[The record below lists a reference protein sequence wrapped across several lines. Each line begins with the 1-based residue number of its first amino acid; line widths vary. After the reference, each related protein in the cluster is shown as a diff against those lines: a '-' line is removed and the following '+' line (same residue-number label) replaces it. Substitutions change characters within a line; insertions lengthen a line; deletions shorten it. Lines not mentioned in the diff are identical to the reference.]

1 MDGKWYGKITA
12 MGHRAELLLVEDE
25 DRSLGR
31 VRGRKGERPGEIS
44 EQRLEEAVNGLASG
58 LEPDLVDAAT
68 VEQRRLMSVLRAK
81 RNCTWKIIAIK
92 ADRMLTLTQRGRIA
106 TRDAAQRYAADFVRR
121 VKRWYPQF
129 ICVYVIEAHKIDGF
143 HVHMAINRF
152 YHLDRLRL
160 AWHRVLTGRPL
171 TAILRGEDSPGNI
184 QLGEVR
190 RSQKMVRY
198 MTKYITKTFAD
209 EVAPG
214 SRRFFASEQILLPIP
229 KVFRMPT
236 LCGAE
241 VYQAR
246 CMLERRGF
254 RVVKLFET
262 IISGR
267 RAIWMRGERVAGAV
281 DCII

>member
-1 MDGKWYGKITA
+1 
-12 MGHRAELLLVEDE
+12 
-25 DRSLGR
+25 
-31 VRGRKGERPGEIS
+31 
-44 EQRLEEAVNGLASG
+44 
-58 LEPDLVDAAT
+58 
-68 VEQRRLMSVLRAK
+68 
-81 RNCTWKIIAIK
+81 
-92 ADRMLTLTQRGRIA
+92 
-106 TRDAAQRYAADFVRR
+106 
-121 VKRWYPQF
+121 
-129 ICVYVIEAHKIDGF
+129 
-143 HVHMAINRF
+143 
-152 YHLDRLRL
+152 
-160 AWHRVLTGRPL
+160 
-171 TAILRGEDSPGNI
+171 LRGEDSPGNI